1 MLSIVHA
8 PIMSNAVIDTVT
20 FQSVLDARKRINA
33 FVHRTAVVTSSTLD
47 KLSGTR
53 AFFKCEN
60 LQRTGS
66 FKARGAHNAVFS
78 LSEDVIKSGVLTH
91 SSGNHAAALSLAAK
105 CRSVPAYIVMPRG
118 APRSKIDAV
127 ERLGGIITFC
137 EPTLASREAVAEQIR
152 LNTGATL
159 IHSYN
164 DSRVIAGQG
173 TAALEFLEDYPRL
186 DVLIAPVG
194 GGGLLSGSAVA
205 SRGVSPNISILGA
218 EPLGA
223 SDAYQSMAKGE
234 LTPSVN
240 PQTIADGLKASLGIL
255 AYKILRE
262 NHVEIVT
269 VSEEAIVS
277 AMKLVF
283 EILKQV
289 IEPSSAV
296 GVAAL
301 LDPASNLK
309 GKQVG
314 VILCGGNLDL
324 ERLPWITL
332 K

>member
-1 MLSIVHA
+1 
-8 PIMSNAVIDTVT
+8 
-20 FQSVLDARKRINA
+20 
-33 FVHRTAVVTSSTLD
+33 
-47 KLSGTR
+47 
-53 AFFKCEN
+53 
-60 LQRTGS
+60 
-66 FKARGAHNAVFS
+66 
-78 LSEDVIKSGVLTH
+78 
-91 SSGNHAAALSLAAK
+91 
-105 CRSVPAYIVMPRG
+105 
-118 APRSKIDAV
+118 
-127 ERLGGIITFC
+127 
-137 EPTLASREAVAEQIR
+137 
-152 LNTGATL
+152 
-159 IHSYN
+159 
-164 DSRVIAGQG
+164 
-173 TAALEFLEDYPRL
+173 
-186 DVLIAPVG
+186 
-194 GGGLLSGSAVA
+194 
-205 SRGVSPNISILGA
+205 
-218 EPLGA
+218 
-223 SDAYQSMAKGE
+223 MAKGE

-240 PQTIADGLKASLGIL
+240 PQTIADGLRASLGTL

-324 ERLPWITL
+324 ERLPWITG